1 MTTPSRDIQPAL
13 DHLEA
18 ALQASCATL
27 IALQSSRVAVRERTQ
42 SPYVI
47 EAQIGEAI
55 ASLGEAIAELRALHD
70 GGTTGLAHGFVLAA
84 DPAWSRAQRRRRRQ
98 LSPRRTA

>member
-1 MTTPSRDIQPAL
+1 MTTQRRDIKTAL
-13 DHLEA
+13 DHLEG

-27 IALQSSRVAVRERTQ
+27 IALQATRIGVRER
-42 SPYVI
+42 SEGAYVV

-55 ASLGEAIAELRALHD
+55 ASVQEAIAELRALHD
-70 GGTTGLAHGFVLAA
+70 VGTSGLAFGFVLAA
-84 DPAWSRAQRRRRRQ
+84 DSDWSRAHKRRRRQ